1 MSTIKYLSRYEK
13 LKKKKKE
20 MKRKLEKQIEFQ
32 KASIDIFVTI
42 INLFTIENLGENIT
56 NEQEIH

>member
-1 MSTIKYLSRYEK
+1 MSTRKYLSRYEK

-42 INLFTIENLGENIT
+42 IKLSTTKKLVKI
-56 NEQEIH
+56 

>member
-1 MSTIKYLSRYEK
+1 MSTRKYLSRYEK

-42 INLFTIENLGENIT
+42 IKLSTTKNLVKI
-56 NEQEIH
+56 